1 MANKFLNSGGE
12 SANLTNGTVDFYGAS
27 LGAISLAPS
36 QTVKTN
42 GSRQL
47 ISADLVIGDVVGL
60 QTALNNT
67 IKNPYVGYLTATG
80 YKTSGATPGVAK
92 YLLDDGTTAG
102 AVVVGGQSNIY
113 YYDFSQFVSLPP
125 SNGQIRYN
133 NLESTTSTAI
143 YVSHLTS
150 VNPTDVDPFLA
161 LITDLSIL
169 YIQDRNDS
177 TNFVKFKVNG
187 TPTNTPNSYW
197 TIPVIYQSA
206 EGTGLTR
213 FPNGHPIYMSVFFDT
228 EEENTRIGILE
239 DKTFFQS
246 KTDYTTSFL
255 YPGTSGGMYSYISSP
270 STPALGALFPGW
282 TSGFI
287 GSSFTATTPF
297 TLVEYRVPTGRLTNA
312 GNTRIMNLF
321 KNGLIIA
328 TFTFDKTVV
337 SGSLSIFTFPANYD
351 LTAGNYSLGLDLLT
365 YDSVY
370 TAPTFTS
377 LIPNFIN
384 IASTIYSGTAVTD
397 GIIMVNT
404 RSDTTIQCDRF
415 VAPNGG
421 SAILRADGTYD
432 TITDDKLVNQSRITT
447 TTSFIGTETSGS
459 VKMFSFTS
467 GGSWAASG
475 FAAVYF
481 TATKNFNLVRYTV
494 PTGYLLGSGNTR
506 QLTINK
512 NGSLFNTYT
521 FNKTNVDG
529 LGYSFYEWVG
539 GLSLTVGDYQVGLDL
554 TGSDYAS
561 YQPVYTS
568 NYPFF
573 TNIVRSNALYGFGDL
588 NISYVFDYSLKA
600 DKFIAPNGGTALLKA
615 DGSYDANSYLPLT
628 GGIMTGALEIAN
640 GVNEVNIPPPQ
651 ASGNI
656 LIGGSVIPNITTV
669 NNTILGVGAGASQTT
684 GLLNTFIGYN
694 AGYTN
699 TISAN
704 STAIGNNAQIT
715 ASNQVRLGNTSIT
728 EVITSG
734 TYKGAGFS
742 ITGANEVNIPQP
754 LASNNIII
762 GGATIP
768 SITTTNNTFLG
779 ASAGGSQSSGYSNTC
794 IGYNAGYSN
803 TAFFN
808 SSAIGQNAQI
818 TASNQVRL
826 GNTSVGEVITS
837 GYYKGAGFAATGGTS
852 NTFLVGDGSF
862 VIQQL
867 TQGYIIANYVG
878 IQYIHG
884 SGINSNI
891 SNVAS
896 SALGSTSSV
905 NSTYALTNNFTRQL
919 CAALWVTSAL
929 ADGAAC
935 GYGVGVGNNTVAIC
949 SNFPFGLYFSLGIA
963 DTAYNANNCQNFWG
977 LWNATTTI
985 TLTQANQLSTR
996 RNMICFGSDTNDANI
1011 CIYTAGL
1018 STTVLQVDLGAS
1030 FPANRPSGAAST
1042 DIFKLAL
1049 WWDKTTVYY
1058 KAFNETQNV
1067 VIHGNFTPNA
1077 SDMPQTSISIY
1088 PQCVRVMG
1096 TPQSNG
1102 QAKLQVQRFGVYH

>member
-1 MANKFLNSGGE
+1 M
-12 SANLTNGTVDFYGAS
+12 
-27 LGAISLAPS
+27 
-36 QTVKTN
+36 
-42 GSRQL
+42 
-47 ISADLVIGDVVGL
+47 
-60 QTALNNT
+60 
-67 IKNPYVGYLTATG
+67 
-80 YKTSGATPGVAK
+80 
-92 YLLDDGTTAG
+92 
-102 AVVVGGQSNIY
+102 
-113 YYDFSQFVSLPP
+113 
-125 SNGQIRYN
+125 
-133 NLESTTSTAI
+133 ESTTTTLL

-177 TNFVKFKVNG
+177 QNFVKFRVNG

-197 TIPVIYQSA
+197 TIPVVYQSA

-213 FPNGHPIYMSVFFDT
+213 FPSGHPIYMSVFFDT

-270 STPALGALFPGW
+270 STPQLGALFPGW

-287 GSSFTATTPF
+287 GSSFTATSPF
-297 TLVEYRVPTGRLTNA
+297 TLVEYRVPTGQLTNA

-337 SGSLSIFTFPANYD
+337 SGSNSVFTFPANYD

-365 YDSVY
+365 YDRVY
-370 TAPTFTS
+370 TGPNFTS
-377 LIPNFIN
+377 LIPNFIS
-384 IASTIYSGTAVTD
+384 IAGTIISGTSVTD

-404 RSDTTIQCDRF
+404 RSDTTVQADRF
-415 VAPNGG
+415 VAPLGG

-432 TITDDKLVNQSRITT
+432 TATDDKLVNQSRITT
-447 TTSFIGTETSGS
+447 TTSFIGTGNSGS
-459 VKMFSFTS
+459 VKMFSYTT
-467 GGSWAASG
+467 GGSWGVIGFSG
-475 FAAVYF
+475 VNF
-481 TATKNFNLVRYTV
+481 TATKAFNLVRYTI
-494 PTGYLLGSGNTR
+494 PPGYLLASGSTR
-506 QLTINK
+506 QITINK
-512 NGSLFNTYT
+512 NGSLFDTYT
-521 FNKTNVDG
+521 FDKTNLDG
-529 LGYSFYEWVG
+529 SGNPFYEWSG
-539 GLSLTVGDYQVGLDL
+539 GLALTTGNYQVGLEL
-554 TGSDYAS
+554 YSGDYAS
-561 YQPVYTS
+561 YQTVYTS
-568 NYPFF
+568 NYAFF
-573 TNIVRSNALYGFGDL
+573 TNIVRSNVNDGFGDL
-588 NISYVFDYSLKA
+588 NISYVFDYSIKA

-615 DGSYDANSYLPLT
+615 DGSYDTNSYLPLT
-628 GGIMTGALEIAN
+628 GGIMTGTLEIAN
-640 GVNEVNIPPPQ
+640 GANEVNIPPPQ

-656 LIGGSVIPNITTV
+656 IIGGATTPNITTT
-669 NNTILGVGAGASQTT
+669 NNTFLGVGAGASQTT
-684 GLLNTFIGYN
+684 GVSNTCIGYN
-694 AGYTN
+694 AGYVN
-699 TISAN
+699 TAFSNSSAL
-704 STAIGNNAQIT
+704 GNNSQIT
-715 ASNQVRLGNTSIT
+715 ASNQVRLGNPSIT

-734 TYKGAGFS
+734 TYKGAAFS
-742 ITGANEVNIPQP
+742 ITGSNEVNIPTP

-762 GGATIP
+762 GGNTIP

-794 IGYNAGYSN
+794 IGYNAGYTN

-808 SSAIGQNAQI
+808 SSALGNNAQI
-818 TASNQVRL
+818 TVSNQVRL
-826 GNTSVGEVITS
+826 GNTSIDEVSTS
-837 GYYKGAGFAATGGTS
+837 GYYKGRGFAATGGTA

-867 TQGYIIANYVG
+867 TQGYILANYVG
-878 IQYIHG
+878 LQYIHG

-891 SNVAS
+891 SNVSS

-905 NSTYALTNNFTRQL
+905 GSTYALTNNFTRQL
-919 CAALWVTSAL
+919 CAALWTTTGL
-929 ADGAAC
+929 ADGQAV
-935 GYGVGVGNNTVAIC
+935 GYGVSTGASIVAVC
-949 SNFPFGLYFSLGIA
+949 SNFTFGLYFSLGIA

-977 LWNATTTI
+977 LHNATTQI
-985 TLTQANQLSTR
+985 VLNQATQLSTR
-996 RNMICFGSDTNDANI
+996 RNMICFGSDTDDPNI

-1018 STTVLQVDLGAS
+1018 STTVKQVDLGTS

-1058 KAFNETQNV
+1058 KAFNETLNV
-1067 VIHGNFTPNA
+1067 TVHGSFTPNA